1 MPNLGPLSLLAPQPP
16 ATVRRGSIPSLI
28 APMPVDS
35 RASDPKAPTPSKA
48 SGPSTSYTSSKAAAS
63 GSGAEAK
70 AAAERDKALGLVLNQ
85 IERNFGKGSIMRL
98 GDASRMRVETIPTG
112 ALTLDLALGG
122 GYPKGRVVE
131 VYGPESSGKTTLTL
145 HAIAEVQRRGGVAA
159 FVDAEHALDPVY
171 AAALGVDIENLLV
184 SQPDTGEM
192 ALEIVDQLVRSA
204 AVDVVV
210 VDSVAALTPR
220 AEIEGEMGDLA
231 VGSQARLMSQAMRKI
246 TGNIGK
252 SGCTVIFLNQL
263 RLKIGVTYGNP
274 ETTTGGNALKFYA
287 SVRLD
292 IRRIQTLKR
301 GTEEYGIRAK
311 VKVAKNKVAPPFRI
325 AEFDILFGR
334 GISTLGC
341 LLDLAEETGVVVRKG
356 AWYSYEGDNIGQ
368 GRDNTITWL
377 EQNPEPQQEIEQ
389 LTRQRLTEGADV
401 TANSMKPLA
410 AAAKLAHTQLLA
422 GEQKEAVEPTT
433 GGEIKTVVSAS
444 SAPIDAKATKSRL

>member
-1 MPNLGPLSLLAPQPP
+1 MSNEGKSLQS
-16 ATVRRGSIPSLI
+16 TE
-28 APMPVDS
+28 
-35 RASDPKAPTPSKA
+35 SKKISA
-48 SGPSTSYTSSKAAAS
+48 KSGEK
-63 GSGAEAK
+63 E
-70 AAAERDKALGLVLNQ
+70 KALNLVVGQ

-98 GDASRMRVETIPTG
+98 GDASKMRVETISTG

-122 GYPKGRVVE
+122 GYPKGRVIE

-145 HAIAEVQRRGGVAA
+145 HAIAEIQRNGGVAA

-171 AAALGVDIENLLV
+171 AASLGVDVENLLV

-192 ALEIVDQLVRSA
+192 ALEIVDQLIRSA
-204 AVDVVV
+204 AVDLVV

-220 AEIEGEMGDLA
+220 SEIEGEMGDHS
-231 VGSQARLMSQAMRKI
+231 VGAQARLMSQAMRKI

-263 RLKIGVTYGNP
+263 RLKIGITYGNP

-325 AEFDILFGR
+325 AEFDILFGK

-341 LLDLAEETGVVVRKG
+341 LLDLADETNVVTRKG

-377 EQNPEPQQEIEQ
+377 EQNPESKEIIEK
-389 LTRQRLTEGADV
+389 LVKEKLTEGSEV
-401 TANSMKPLA
+401 SANSMRPLA
-410 AAAKLAHTQLLA
+410 SAARQASSRPNLSQ
-422 GEQKEAVEPTT
+422 
-433 GGEIKTVVSAS
+433 VSAS
-444 SAPIDAKATKSRL
+444 G

>member
-1 MPNLGPLSLLAPQPP
+1 
-16 ATVRRGSIPSLI
+16 
-28 APMPVDS
+28 MPVDS
-35 RASDPKAPTPSKA
+35 
-48 SGPSTSYTSSKAAAS
+48 KAAAAS
-63 GSGAEAK
+63 ASSSSASAADVR
-70 AAAERDKALGLVLNQ
+70 AAAERDKALGLVLTQ

-98 GDASRMRVETIPTG
+98 GDASRMRVETFPTG

-171 AAALGVDIENLLV
+171 AAALGVDIANLLV

-204 AVDVVV
+204 AVDIVV

-263 RLKIGVTYGNP
+263 RQKIGVTYGNP

-334 GISTLGC
+334 GISTVGC
-341 LLDLAEETGVVVRKG
+341 VLDLAEETGVVTRKG

-368 GRDNTITWL
+368 GRDNTIAWL
-377 EQNPEPQQEIEQ
+377 EQNPGPKDTIEAQTRRRLAEGQE
-389 LTRQRLTEGADV
+389 V
-401 TANSMKPLA
+401 SANSMKPLA
-410 AAAKLAHTQLLA
+410 AAAKLAASNADGGALEEEDDSLA
-422 GEQKEAVEPTT
+422 VSEMAEA
-433 GGEIKTVVSAS
+433 
-444 SAPIDAKATKSRL
+444 

>member
-1 MPNLGPLSLLAPQPP
+1 MSNEGKSLQSSESKKIDAKFGEKEKALSL
-16 ATVRRGSIPSLI
+16 VVG
-28 APMPVDS
+28 
-35 RASDPKAPTPSKA
+35 
-48 SGPSTSYTSSKAAAS
+48 
-63 GSGAEAK
+63 
-70 AAAERDKALGLVLNQ
+70 Q

-98 GDASRMRVETIPTG
+98 GDASKMRVETISTG

-122 GYPKGRVVE
+122 GYPKGRVIE

-145 HAIAEVQRRGGVAA
+145 HAIAEIQRNGGVAA

-171 AAALGVDIENLLV
+171 AASLGVDVENLLV

-192 ALEIVDQLVRSA
+192 ALEIVDQLIRSA
-204 AVDVVV
+204 AVDLVV

-220 AEIEGEMGDLA
+220 SEIEGEMGDHS
-231 VGSQARLMSQAMRKI
+231 VGAQARLMSQAMRKI

-263 RLKIGVTYGNP
+263 RLKIGITYGNP

-325 AEFDILFGR
+325 AEFDILFGK

-341 LLDLAEETGVVVRKG
+341 LLDLADETNVVTRKG

-377 EQNPEPQQEIEQ
+377 EQNPESKEIIEK
-389 LTRQRLTEGADV
+389 LVKEKLTEGSEV
-401 TANSMKPLA
+401 SANSMRPLA
-410 AAAKLAHTQLLA
+410 AAARQAASRPNLSQ
-422 GEQKEAVEPTT
+422 
-433 GGEIKTVVSAS
+433 VSANG
-444 SAPIDAKATKSRL
+444 

>member
-1 MPNLGPLSLLAPQPP
+1 MPA
-16 ATVRRGSIPSLI
+16 
-28 APMPVDS
+28 
-35 RASDPKAPTPSKA
+35 DPKAAVSTPSTTT
-48 SGPSTSYTSSKAAAS
+48 PSIPAAS
-63 GSGAEAK
+63 PSNARPVGAADAK
-70 AAAERDKALGLVLNQ
+70 AMAKRDKALGLVLNQ

-98 GDASRMRVETIPTG
+98 GDASRMRVETISTG

-122 GYPKGRVVE
+122 GYPRGRVVE

-204 AVDVVV
+204 AVDIVV

-263 RLKIGVTYGNP
+263 RQKIGVTYGNP

-341 LLDLAEETGVVVRKG
+341 LLDLAEETGVVTRKG

-368 GRDNTITWL
+368 GRDNTISWL
-377 EQNPEPQQEIEQ
+377 EQNPEQAQLIETF
-389 LTRQRLTEGADV
+389 TRQKLTEGSEV

-410 AAAKLAHTQLLA
+410 AAAKAA
-422 GEQKEAVEPTT
+422 AAEP
-433 GGEIKTVVSAS
+433 
-444 SAPIDAKATKSRL
+444 ATAEPAAALG

>member
-1 MPNLGPLSLLAPQPP
+1 MPAD
-16 ATVRRGSIPSLI
+16 T
-28 APMPVDS
+28 
-35 RASDPKAPTPSKA
+35 KA
-48 SGPSTSYTSSKAAAS
+48 SATSNGTNAPSTTNP
-63 GSGAEAK
+63 
-70 AAAERDKALGLVLNQ
+70 ERDKALGLVLNQ

-98 GDASRMRVETIPTG
+98 GDASRMRIETSPTG

-131 VYGPESSGKTTLTL
+131 IYGPESSGKTTLTL

-204 AVDVVV
+204 AVDIVV

-341 LLDLAEETGVVVRKG
+341 LLDLAEENSVVVRKG

-368 GRDNTITWL
+368 GRDNTIAWL
-377 EQNPEPQQEIEQ
+377 EQNPEQKERIELQ
-389 LTRQRLTEGADV
+389 VRQKLSETSD
-401 TANSMKPLA
+401 SLKPVAAAAARLA
-410 AAAKLAHTQLLA
+410 AAGAASA
-422 GEQKEAVEPTT
+422 ADDAEALPA
-433 GGEIKTVVSAS
+433 AS
-444 SAPIDAKATKSRL
+444 

>member
-1 MPNLGPLSLLAPQPP
+1 MPADMKSG
-16 ATVRRGSIPSLI
+16 
-28 APMPVDS
+28 
-35 RASDPKAPTPSKA
+35 ASDPRPS
-48 SGPSTSYTSSKAAAS
+48 G
-63 GSGAEAK
+63 
-70 AAAERDKALGLVLNQ
+70 ERDKALNLVLGQ

-98 GDASRMRVETIPTG
+98 GDASRMRVETISTG

-131 VYGPESSGKTTLTL
+131 IYGPESSGKTTLTL
-145 HAIAEVQRRGGVAA
+145 HAIAEVQKRGGVAA

-171 AAALGVDIENLLV
+171 AASLGVDVENLLV

-204 AVDVVV
+204 AVDLVV

-292 IRRIQTLKR
+292 IRRIQTLKK
-301 GTEEYGIRAK
+301 GTEEFGIRAK

-368 GRDNTITWL
+368 GRDNTISWM
-377 EQNPEPQQEIEQ
+377 EENPDATATIET
-389 LTRQRLTEGADV
+389 LVRQKLTEGSEV
-401 TANSMKPLA
+401 KANSMRPLS
-410 AAAKLAHTQLLA
+410 AAAKTAA
-422 GEQKEAVEPTT
+422 ADK
-433 GGEIKTVVSAS
+433 
-444 SAPIDAKATKSRL
+444 SAPAKSSEAAA

>member
-1 MPNLGPLSLLAPQPP
+1 
-16 ATVRRGSIPSLI
+16 
-28 APMPVDS
+28 
-35 RASDPKAPTPSKA
+35 
-48 SGPSTSYTSSKAAAS
+48 
-63 GSGAEAK
+63 
-70 AAAERDKALGLVLNQ
+70 
-85 IERNFGKGSIMRL
+85 
-98 GDASRMRVETIPTG
+98 
-112 ALTLDLALGG
+112 
-122 GYPKGRVVE
+122 VE
-131 VYGPESSGKTTLTL
+131 V
-145 HAIAEVQRRGGVAA
+145 
-159 FVDAEHALDPVY
+159 
-171 AAALGVDIENLLV
+171 ENFLV

-204 AVDVVV
+204 AVDIVV

-292 IRRIQTLKR
+292 IRRIQTLKK
-301 GTEEYGIRAK
+301 GTEEFGIRAK

-341 LLDLAEETGVVVRKG
+341 LLDLAEETGVVIRKG

-368 GRDNTITWL
+368 GRDNTIAWM
-377 EQNPEPQQEIEQ
+377 EDNPEIAVKLEG
-389 LTRQRLTEGADV
+389 LVRQKLTEGSEV
-401 TANSMKPLA
+401 KANSMRPLA
-410 AAAKLAHTQLLA
+410 AAARTAAQA
-422 GEQKEAVEPTT
+422 SPAV
-433 GGEIKTVVSAS
+433 
-444 SAPIDAKATKSRL
+444 DRR

>member
-1 MPNLGPLSLLAPQPP
+1 MPADMKSG
-16 ATVRRGSIPSLI
+16 
-28 APMPVDS
+28 
-35 RASDPKAPTPSKA
+35 ASDPRS
-48 SGPSTSYTSSKAAAS
+48 SG
-63 GSGAEAK
+63 
-70 AAAERDKALGLVLNQ
+70 ERDKALNLVLGQ

-98 GDASRMRVETIPTG
+98 GDASRMRVETISTG

-131 VYGPESSGKTTLTL
+131 IYGPESSGKTTLTL
-145 HAIAEVQRRGGVAA
+145 HAIAEVQKRGGVAA

-171 AAALGVDIENLLV
+171 AASLGVDVENLLV

-204 AVDVVV
+204 AVDLVV

-231 VGSQARLMSQAMRKI
+231 VGAQARLMSQAMRKI

-292 IRRIQTLKR
+292 IRRIQTLK
-301 GTEEYGIRAK
+301 
-311 VKVAKNKVAPPFRI
+311 
-325 AEFDILFGR
+325 
-334 GISTLGC
+334 
-341 LLDLAEETGVVVRKG
+341 
-356 AWYSYEGDNIGQ
+356 
-368 GRDNTITWL
+368 
-377 EQNPEPQQEIEQ
+377 
-389 LTRQRLTEGADV
+389 
-401 TANSMKPLA
+401 
-410 AAAKLAHTQLLA
+410 KLSLIH
-422 GEQKEAVEPTT
+422 
-433 GGEIKTVVSAS
+433 I
-444 SAPIDAKATKSRL
+444 

>member
-1 MPNLGPLSLLAPQPP
+1 MPAD
-16 ATVRRGSIPSLI
+16 T
-28 APMPVDS
+28 
-35 RASDPKAPTPSKA
+35 
-48 SGPSTSYTSSKAAAS
+48 KAASTNGISSSSDTPAS
-63 GSGAEAK
+63 NP
-70 AAAERDKALGLVLNQ
+70 ERDKALGLVLNQ

-98 GDASRMRVETIPTG
+98 GDASRMRVETISTG

-192 ALEIVDQLVRSA
+192 ALEIVDQLVRSG
-204 AVDVVV
+204 AVDIVV

-263 RLKIGVTYGNP
+263 RQKIGVTYGNP

-334 GISTLGC
+334 GISTVGC
-341 LLDLAEETGVVVRKG
+341 LLDLAEETGVVTRKG
-356 AWYSYEGDNIGQ
+356 AWYSYDGDNIGQ
-368 GRDNTITWL
+368 GRDNTIAWL
-377 EQNPEPQQEIEQ
+377 EQNPSQQATIEQ
-389 LTRQRLTEGADV
+389 LTRRQLTEGSEV
-401 TANSMKPLA
+401 TANSMRPLA
-410 AAAKLAHTQLLA
+410 AAAAKAAAT
-422 GEQKEAVEPTT
+422 
-433 GGEIKTVVSAS
+433 AS
-444 SAPIDAKATKSRL
+444 SGTHSAATAEGVEREEVAPS

>member
-1 MPNLGPLSLLAPQPP
+1 
-16 ATVRRGSIPSLI
+16 
-28 APMPVDS
+28 
-35 RASDPKAPTPSKA
+35 
-48 SGPSTSYTSSKAAAS
+48 
-63 GSGAEAK
+63 
-70 AAAERDKALGLVLNQ
+70 
-85 IERNFGKGSIMRL
+85 
-98 GDASRMRVETIPTG
+98 
-112 ALTLDLALGG
+112 
-122 GYPKGRVVE
+122 
-131 VYGPESSGKTTLTL
+131 
-145 HAIAEVQRRGGVAA
+145 VQRRGGVAA

-204 AVDVVV
+204 AVDIVV

-263 RLKIGVTYGNP
+263 RQKIGVTYGNP

-334 GISTLGC
+334 GISTIGC

-368 GRDNTITWL
+368 GRDNTIIWL
-377 EQNPEPQQEIEQ
+377 EQNPAPKEAIEV
-389 LTRQRLTEGADV
+389 LVRQKLTEGADV
-401 TANSMKPLA
+401 SANSVKPLA
-410 AAAKLAHTQLLA
+410 AAAAAKLAA
-422 GEQKEAVEPTT
+422 AAAAVEEAA
-433 GGEIKTVVSAS
+433 GLEAG
-444 SAPIDAKATKSRL
+444 

>member
-1 MPNLGPLSLLAPQPP
+1 
-16 ATVRRGSIPSLI
+16 
-28 APMPVDS
+28 
-35 RASDPKAPTPSKA
+35 
-48 SGPSTSYTSSKAAAS
+48 
-63 GSGAEAK
+63 
-70 AAAERDKALGLVLNQ
+70 
-85 IERNFGKGSIMRL
+85 
-98 GDASRMRVETIPTG
+98 
-112 ALTLDLALGG
+112 
-122 GYPKGRVVE
+122 
-131 VYGPESSGKTTLTL
+131 
-145 HAIAEVQRRGGVAA
+145 
-159 FVDAEHALDPVY
+159 
-171 AAALGVDIENLLV
+171 
-184 SQPDTGEM
+184 M

-204 AVDVVV
+204 AVDIVVI
-210 VDSVAALTPR
+210 DSVAALTPR

-231 VGSQARLMSQAMRKI
+231 VGAQARLMSQAMRKI

-263 RLKIGVTYGNP
+263 RQKIGVTYGNP

-377 EQNPEPQQEIEQ
+377 EQNPAQAEVIEQ
-389 LTRQRLTEGADV
+389 LTRQKLKEGSEV

-410 AAAKLAHTQLLA
+410 AAAKAAVAASGLAEA
-422 GEQKEAVEPTT
+422 GDGLEELSV
-433 GGEIKTVVSAS
+433 AS
-444 SAPIDAKATKSRL
+444 

>member
-1 MPNLGPLSLLAPQPP
+1 MPAD
-16 ATVRRGSIPSLI
+16 V
-28 APMPVDS
+28 
-35 RASDPKAPTPSKA
+35 
-48 SGPSTSYTSSKAAAS
+48 KAAQS
-63 GSGAEAK
+63 SQGNPRPGEK
-70 AAAERDKALGLVLNQ
+70 DKALDLVLGQ

-98 GDASRMRVETIPTG
+98 GDASRMRVETISTG

-145 HAIAEVQRRGGVAA
+145 HAIAEVQKRGGVAA

-171 AAALGVDIENLLV
+171 AASLGVDIENLLV

-204 AVDVVV
+204 AVDIVV

-231 VGSQARLMSQAMRKI
+231 VGAQARLMSQAMRKI

-341 LLDLAEETGVVVRKG
+341 VLDLAEETGVVTRKG

-368 GRDNTITWL
+368 GRDNTIGWL
-377 EQNPEPQQEIEQ
+377 EQNPDAKEAIEV
-389 LTRQRLTEGADV
+389 LVRQKLTEGSEV
-401 TANSMKPLA
+401 TANSMRPLA
-410 AAAKLAHTQLLA
+410 AAARSAAAKP
-422 GEQKEAVEPTT
+422 AVKPADTD
-433 GGEIKTVVSAS
+433 KKSAVDG
-444 SAPIDAKATKSRL
+444 AA

>member
-1 MPNLGPLSLLAPQPP
+1 MPA
-16 ATVRRGSIPSLI
+16 
-28 APMPVDS
+28 DS
-35 RASDPKAPTPSKA
+35 RATAAAAA
-48 SGPSTSYTSSKAAAS
+48 SSFSGSPSTSTSYVSAAAPS
-63 GSGAEAK
+63 GDPK
-70 AAAERDKALGLVLNQ
+70 AAAERDKALGLVLTQ

-98 GDASRMRVETIPTG
+98 GDASRMRVETVPTG

-145 HAIAEVQRRGGVAA
+145 HAIAEVQKRGGVAA

-204 AVDVVV
+204 AVDIVV

-263 RLKIGVTYGNP
+263 RQKIGVTYGNP

-341 LLDLAEETGVVVRKG
+341 LLDLAEETGVVTRKG

-377 EQNPEPQQEIEQ
+377 EQNPEPKEVIEQ
-389 LTRQRLTEGADV
+389 LTRKKLTEGSEV

-410 AAAKLAHTQLLA
+410 AAAKLAAAKPQA
-422 GEQKEAVEPTT
+422 GV
-433 GGEIKTVVSAS
+433 
-444 SAPIDAKATKSRL
+444 DAAELEELPAAG

>member
-1 MPNLGPLSLLAPQPP
+1 MSNEGKSLQSTESKKIDGKSGEKEKALSL
-16 ATVRRGSIPSLI
+16 VVG
-28 APMPVDS
+28 
-35 RASDPKAPTPSKA
+35 
-48 SGPSTSYTSSKAAAS
+48 
-63 GSGAEAK
+63 
-70 AAAERDKALGLVLNQ
+70 Q

-98 GDASRMRVETIPTG
+98 GDASKMRVETISTG

-122 GYPKGRVVE
+122 GYPKGRVIE

-145 HAIAEVQRRGGVAA
+145 HAIAEIQRNGGVAA

-171 AAALGVDIENLLV
+171 AASLGVDVENLLV

-192 ALEIVDQLVRSA
+192 ALEIVDQLIRSA
-204 AVDVVV
+204 AVDLVV

-220 AEIEGEMGDLA
+220 SEIEGEMGDHS
-231 VGSQARLMSQAMRKI
+231 VGAQARLMSQAMRKI

-263 RLKIGVTYGNP
+263 RLKIGITYGNP

-325 AEFDILFGR
+325 AEFDILFGK

-341 LLDLAEETGVVVRKG
+341 LLDLADETNVVTRKG

-377 EQNPEPQQEIEQ
+377 EQNPESKEIIEK
-389 LTRQRLTEGADV
+389 LVKDKLIEGSEV
-401 TANSMKPLA
+401 SANSMRPLA
-410 AAAKLAHTQLLA
+410 TAARHASSRPNLSQ
-422 GEQKEAVEPTT
+422 
-433 GGEIKTVVSAS
+433 VSANG
-444 SAPIDAKATKSRL
+444 

>member
-1 MPNLGPLSLLAPQPP
+1 MPADDKS
-16 ATVRRGSIPSLI
+16 
-28 APMPVDS
+28 
-35 RASDPKAPTPSKA
+35 SD
-48 SGPSTSYTSSKAAAS
+48 SKAAS
-63 GSGAEAK
+63 SRGTDSRGAETRLGDVRGSDAR
-70 AAAERDKALGLVLNQ
+70 AAGERDKALGLVLNQ

-98 GDASRMRVETIPTG
+98 GDASRMRVETTPTG

-204 AVDVVV
+204 AVDIVV

-231 VGSQARLMSQAMRKI
+231 VGAQARLMSQAMRKI

-263 RLKIGVTYGNP
+263 RQKIGVTYGNP

-334 GISTLGC
+334 GISTIGC

-368 GRDNTITWL
+368 GRDNTIIWL
-377 EQNPEPQQEIEQ
+377 EQNPAPKDAIEV
-389 LTRQRLTEGADV
+389 LVRQKLTEGADV

-410 AAAKLAHTQLLA
+410 AAAAAKLAA
-422 GEQKEAVEPTT
+422 AAAAAVE
-433 GGEIKTVVSAS
+433 EAALSAV
-444 SAPIDAKATKSRL
+444 D

>member
-1 MPNLGPLSLLAPQPP
+1 MAANPNPNADVQG
-16 ATVRRGSIPSLI
+16 R
-28 APMPVDS
+28 
-35 RASDPKAPTPSKA
+35 
-48 SGPSTSYTSSKAAAS
+48 
-63 GSGAEAK
+63 
-70 AAAERDKALGLVLNQ
+70 ERDRALGLVLNQ

-98 GDASRMRVETIPTG
+98 GDASRMRVETISTG

-145 HAIAEVQRRGGVAA
+145 HAIAEVQRNGGVAA

-171 AAALGVDIENLLV
+171 AAALGVDVENLLV

-192 ALEIVDQLVRSA
+192 ALEIVDQLVRSG
-204 AVDVVV
+204 AVDIVV

-220 AEIEGEMGDLA
+220 SEIEGEVGDIS

-301 GTEEYGIRAK
+301 ATEEYGIRAK

-334 GISTLGC
+334 GISTIGC
-341 LLDLAEETGVVVRKG
+341 LLDLAEETGAIVRKG
-356 AWYSYEGDNIGQ
+356 AWYSYAGDNIGQ
-368 GRDNTITWL
+368 GRDNAIGWL
-377 EQNPEPQQEIEQ
+377 EQHDEDRSEIES
-389 LTRQRLTEGADV
+389 TVRQKLSEGSPV
-401 TANSMKPLA
+401 KANSMKPMAAVAAQQVKELKAVKGSAATAPLA
-410 AAAKLAHTQLLA
+410 NVA
-422 GEQKEAVEPTT
+422 G
-433 GGEIKTVVSAS
+433 
-444 SAPIDAKATKSRL
+444 

>member
-1 MPNLGPLSLLAPQPP
+1 MSNEGKSLQS
-16 ATVRRGSIPSLI
+16 TE
-28 APMPVDS
+28 
-35 RASDPKAPTPSKA
+35 SKKISA
-48 SGPSTSYTSSKAAAS
+48 KSGEK
-63 GSGAEAK
+63 E
-70 AAAERDKALGLVLNQ
+70 KALNLVVGQ

-98 GDASRMRVETIPTG
+98 GDASKMRVETISTG

-122 GYPKGRVVE
+122 GYPKGRVIE

-145 HAIAEVQRRGGVAA
+145 HAIAEIQRNGGVAA

-171 AAALGVDIENLLV
+171 AASLGVDVENLLV

-192 ALEIVDQLVRSA
+192 ALEIVDQLIRSA
-204 AVDVVV
+204 AVDLVV

-220 AEIEGEMGDLA
+220 SEIEGEMGDHS
-231 VGSQARLMSQAMRKI
+231 VGAQARLMSQAMRKI

-263 RLKIGVTYGNP
+263 RLKIGVVYGNP

-325 AEFDILFGR
+325 AEFDILFGK

-341 LLDLAEETGVVVRKG
+341 LLDLADETNVVTRKG

-377 EQNPEPQQEIEQ
+377 EQNPESKEIIEK
-389 LTRQRLTEGADV
+389 LVKEKLTEGSEV
-401 TANSMKPLA
+401 SANSMRPVASA
-410 AAAKLAHTQLLA
+410 ARQASSQPNLSQ
-422 GEQKEAVEPTT
+422 
-433 GGEIKTVVSAS
+433 VSANG
-444 SAPIDAKATKSRL
+444 

>member
-1 MPNLGPLSLLAPQPP
+1 MPAD
-16 ATVRRGSIPSLI
+16 T
-28 APMPVDS
+28 
-35 RASDPKAPTPSKA
+35 KA
-48 SGPSTSYTSSKAAAS
+48 SPASNGTNAPSTTNP
-63 GSGAEAK
+63 
-70 AAAERDKALGLVLNQ
+70 ERDKALGLVLNQ

-98 GDASRMRVETIPTG
+98 GDASRMRIETSPTG

-131 VYGPESSGKTTLTL
+131 IYGPESSGKTTLTL

-204 AVDVVV
+204 AVDIVV

-263 RLKIGVTYGNP
+263 RQKIGVTYGNP

-334 GISTLGC
+334 GISTVGC
-341 LLDLAEETGVVVRKG
+341 LLDLAEENGVVVRKG

-377 EQNPEPQQEIEQ
+377 EQNPEPKERIE
-389 LTRQRLTEGADV
+389 RQVREKLSETSD
-401 TANSMKPLA
+401 SLKPVAAAAARLA
-410 AAAKLAHTQLLA
+410 AAGSAAATSD
-422 GEQKEAVEPTT
+422 EAVPA
-433 GGEIKTVVSAS
+433 AS
-444 SAPIDAKATKSRL
+444 

>member
-1 MPNLGPLSLLAPQPP
+1 M
-16 ATVRRGSIPSLI
+16 SI
-28 APMPVDS
+28 
-35 RASDPKAPTPSKA
+35 
-48 SGPSTSYTSSKAAAS
+48 
-63 GSGAEAK
+63 EAK
-70 AAAERDKALGLVLNQ
+70 KADMSKDSLSKEKDKALNLVLGQ

-98 GDASRMRVETIPTG
+98 GDASRMRVETISTG

-145 HAIAEVQRRGGVAA
+145 HAIAEVQRNGGVAA

-171 AAALGVDIENLLV
+171 AASLGVDVENLLV

-192 ALEIVDQLVRSA
+192 ALEIVDQLIRSA
-204 AVDVVV
+204 AVDLVV

-220 AEIEGEMGDLA
+220 SEIEGEMGDHV

-263 RLKIGVTYGNP
+263 RLKIGITYGNP
-274 ETTTGGNALKFYA
+274 ETTTGGNALKFYS

-325 AEFDILFGR
+325 AEFDILFGK
-334 GISTLGC
+334 GISTTGC
-341 LLDLAEETGVVVRKG
+341 LLDLAEETNIVIRRG
-356 AWYSYEGDNIGQ
+356 AWYSYEGENIGQ
-368 GRDNTITWL
+368 GRDNTIIWL
-377 EQNPEPQQEIEQ
+377 DQNPQIKETIEN
-389 LTRQRLTEGADV
+389 LVRQKLTEGTEV
-401 TANSMKPLA
+401 SSNSMKQLNA
-410 AAAKLAHTQLLA
+410 NKDNHTIA
-422 GEQKEAVEPTT
+422 ND
-433 GGEIKTVVSAS
+433 IKNVA
-444 SAPIDAKATKSRL
+444 

>member
-1 MPNLGPLSLLAPQPP
+1 MPA
-16 ATVRRGSIPSLI
+16 
-28 APMPVDS
+28 DS
-35 RASDPKAPTPSKA
+35 RATAAAAA
-48 SGPSTSYTSSKAAAS
+48 SSSSSPSTSYVSAAAPS
-63 GSGAEAK
+63 GDPR
-70 AAAERDKALGLVLNQ
+70 AAAERDKALGLVLTQ

-98 GDASRMRVETIPTG
+98 GDASRMRVETVPTG

-145 HAIAEVQRRGGVAA
+145 HAIAEVQKRGGVAA

-204 AVDVVV
+204 AVDIVV

-263 RLKIGVTYGNP
+263 RQKIGVTYGNP

-341 LLDLAEETGVVVRKG
+341 LLDLAEETGVVTRKG

-368 GRDNTITWL
+368 GRDNTIAWL
-377 EQNPEPQQEIEQ
+377 EQNPGPKEVIET
-389 LTRQRLTEGADV
+389 LTRQKLTEGSEV

-410 AAAKLAHTQLLA
+410 AAAKLAA
-422 GEQKEAVEPTT
+422 AKPAA
-433 GGEIKTVVSAS
+433 GGEA
-444 SAPIDAKATKSRL
+444 AELEELPAAG

>member
-1 MPNLGPLSLLAPQPP
+1 
-16 ATVRRGSIPSLI
+16 
-28 APMPVDS
+28 MPVDS
-35 RASDPKAPTPSKA
+35 
-48 SGPSTSYTSSKAAAS
+48 KAASAS
-63 GSGAEAK
+63 GSSSASST
-70 AAAERDKALGLVLNQ
+70 AASSAADARAAVERDKALGLVLNH

-98 GDASRMRVETIPTG
+98 GDASRMRVETFPTG

-145 HAIAEVQRRGGVAA
+145 HAIAEVQKRGGVAA

-171 AAALGVDIENLLV
+171 AASVGVDIENLLV

-204 AVDVVV
+204 AVDIVV

-263 RLKIGVTYGNP
+263 RQKIGVTYGNP

-334 GISTLGC
+334 GISTIGC
-341 LLDLAEETGVVVRKG
+341 LLDLAEETGVVTRKG

-368 GRDNTITWL
+368 VRVNTITWL
-377 EQNPEPQQEIEQ
+377 EQNPTKAEVIER
-389 LTRQRLTEGADV
+389 LTRQKLTEGSEV

-410 AAAKLAHTQLLA
+410 AAAKAA
-422 GEQKEAVEPTT
+422 AA
-433 GGEIKTVVSAS
+433 AS
-444 SAPIDAKATKSRL
+444 SAELGAAESPAISAESSASVKA

>member
-1 MPNLGPLSLLAPQPP
+1 MSNEGKSLH
-16 ATVRRGSIPSLI
+16 
-28 APMPVDS
+28 
-35 RASDPKAPTPSKA
+35 
-48 SGPSTSYTSSKAAAS
+48 STETKKI
-63 GSGAEAK
+63 EAK
-70 AAAERDKALGLVLNQ
+70 SGEKEKALNLVVGQ

-98 GDASRMRVETIPTG
+98 GDASKMRVETISTG

-122 GYPKGRVVE
+122 GYPKGRVIE

-145 HAIAEVQRRGGVAA
+145 HAIAEIQRNGGVAA

-171 AAALGVDIENLLV
+171 AASLGVDVENLLV

-192 ALEIVDQLVRSA
+192 ALEIVDQLIRSA
-204 AVDVVV
+204 AVDLVV

-220 AEIEGEMGDLA
+220 SEIEGEMGDHS
-231 VGSQARLMSQAMRKI
+231 VGAQARLMSQAMRKI
-246 TGNIGK
+246 TGNIGR

-263 RLKIGVTYGNP
+263 RLKIGITYGNP

-325 AEFDILFGR
+325 AEFDILFGK

-341 LLDLAEETGVVVRKG
+341 LLDLADETNVVTRKG

-377 EQNPEPQQEIEQ
+377 EQNPESKEIIEK
-389 LTRQRLTEGADV
+389 LVKEKLTEGSEV
-401 TANSMKPLA
+401 SANSMRPLA
-410 AAAKLAHTQLLA
+410 AAARQAASRPNLSQ
-422 GEQKEAVEPTT
+422 
-433 GGEIKTVVSAS
+433 VSANG
-444 SAPIDAKATKSRL
+444 

>member
-1 MPNLGPLSLLAPQPP
+1 M
-16 ATVRRGSIPSLI
+16 SI
-28 APMPVDS
+28 
-35 RASDPKAPTPSKA
+35 
-48 SGPSTSYTSSKAAAS
+48 
-63 GSGAEAK
+63 EAK
-70 AAAERDKALGLVLNQ
+70 RADMSKDSLSKEKDKALNLVLGQ

-98 GDASRMRVETIPTG
+98 GDASRMRVETISTG

-145 HAIAEVQRRGGVAA
+145 HAIAEVQRNGGVAA

-171 AAALGVDIENLLV
+171 AASLGVDVENLLV

-192 ALEIVDQLVRSA
+192 ALEIVDQLIRSA
-204 AVDVVV
+204 AVDLVV

-220 AEIEGEMGDLA
+220 SEIEGEMGDHV

-263 RLKIGVTYGNP
+263 RLKIGITYGNP
-274 ETTTGGNALKFYA
+274 ETTTGGNALKFYS

-325 AEFDILFGR
+325 AEFDILFGK
-334 GISTLGC
+334 GISTTGC
-341 LLDLAEETGVVVRKG
+341 LLDLAEETNIVIRRG
-356 AWYSYEGDNIGQ
+356 AWYSYEGENIGQ
-368 GRDNTITWL
+368 GRDNTIIWL
-377 EQNPEPQQEIEQ
+377 DQNPQIKETIEN
-389 LTRQRLTEGADV
+389 LVRQKLTEGTEV
-401 TANSMKPLA
+401 SSNSMKQL
-410 AAAKLAHTQLLA
+410 KVNKDNHTIA
-422 GEQKEAVEPTT
+422 ND
-433 GGEIKTVVSAS
+433 IKNVA
-444 SAPIDAKATKSRL
+444 

>member
-1 MPNLGPLSLLAPQPP
+1 MPA
-16 ATVRRGSIPSLI
+16 
-28 APMPVDS
+28 
-35 RASDPKAPTPSKA
+35 DPK
-48 SGPSTSYTSSKAAAS
+48 STDLRAAHPRSAAA
-63 GSGAEAK
+63 GSS
-70 AAAERDKALGLVLNQ
+70 AAALGSAAAARDKALDLVLGQ

-98 GDASRMRVETIPTG
+98 GDASRMRVETVSTG

-131 VYGPESSGKTTLTL
+131 IYGPESSGKTTLTL
-145 HAIAEVQRRGGVAA
+145 HAIAEAQRRGGVAA

-171 AAALGVDIENLLV
+171 AAALGVDVENLLV

-204 AVDVVV
+204 AVDIVV

-263 RLKIGVTYGNP
+263 RQKIGVTYGNP

-341 LLDLAEETGVVVRKG
+341 LLDLAEETAVVVRKG

-377 EQNPEPQQEIEQ
+377 EQNPTQKEAIEAIV
-389 LTRQRLTEGADV
+389 RRKLTEGADV
-401 TANSMKPLA
+401 TANSVKPLA
-410 AAAKLAHTQLLA
+410 AAAAKLAA
-422 GEQKEAVEPTT
+422 AEADDGSDADDAVEVA
-433 GGEIKTVVSAS
+433 GLA
-444 SAPIDAKATKSRL
+444 AR

>member
-1 MPNLGPLSLLAPQPP
+1 MPADTKTSNP
-16 ATVRRGSIPSLI
+16 AAG
-28 APMPVDS
+28 
-35 RASDPKAPTPSKA
+35 
-48 SGPSTSYTSSKAAAS
+48 AANN
-63 GSGAEAK
+63 GATNP
-70 AAAERDKALGLVLNQ
+70 ERDKALGLVLNQ

-98 GDASRMRVETIPTG
+98 GDASRMRIETSPTG

-131 VYGPESSGKTTLTL
+131 IYGPESSGKTTLTL

-204 AVDVVV
+204 AVDIVV

-263 RLKIGVTYGNP
+263 RQKIGVTYGNP

-334 GISTLGC
+334 GISTVGC
-341 LLDLAEETGVVVRKG
+341 LLDLAEENGVVVRKG

-377 EQNPEPQQEIEQ
+377 EQNPEPKDKIE
-389 LTRQRLTEGADV
+389 RQVREKLSETSD
-401 TANSMKPLA
+401 SLKPVA
-410 AAAKLAHTQLLA
+410 AAAARLAASAPTSS
-422 GEQKEAVEPTT
+422 EEAVP
-433 GGEIKTVVSAS
+433 A
-444 SAPIDAKATKSRL
+444 AN

>member
-1 MPNLGPLSLLAPQPP
+1 MPA
-16 ATVRRGSIPSLI
+16 
-28 APMPVDS
+28 
-35 RASDPKAPTPSKA
+35 DPKAA
-48 SGPSTSYTSSKAAAS
+48 VSSSLGAAAS
-63 GSGAEAK
+63 PPPASGSA
-70 AAAERDKALGLVLNQ
+70 AAAERDKALGLVLTQ

-98 GDASRMRVETIPTG
+98 GDASRMRVETINTG

-145 HAIAEVQRRGGVAA
+145 HAIAEVQKRGGVAA

-204 AVDVVV
+204 AVDIVV

-263 RLKIGVTYGNP
+263 RQKIGVTYGNP

-341 LLDLAEETGVVVRKG
+341 LLDLAEETGVVTRKG

-377 EQNPEPQQEIEQ
+377 EQNPDQAEVIEQ
-389 LTRQRLTEGADV
+389 LTRRRLTEGSEV

-410 AAAKLAHTQLLA
+410 AAAKLAA
-422 GEQKEAVEPTT
+422 GRAATAEAAIAEAAI
-433 GGEIKTVVSAS
+433 EES
-444 SAPIDAKATKSRL
+444 SNSVAELPAA

>member
-1 MPNLGPLSLLAPQPP
+1 MPA
-16 ATVRRGSIPSLI
+16 
-28 APMPVDS
+28 D
-35 RASDPKAPTPSKA
+35 SKA
-48 SGPSTSYTSSKAAAS
+48 ASYTSARASSDGPASAADVR
-63 GSGAEAK
+63 

-98 GDASRMRVETIPTG
+98 GDASRMRVETVSTG

-145 HAIAEVQRRGGVAA
+145 HAIAEVQKRGGVAA

-204 AVDVVV
+204 AVDIVV

-263 RLKIGVTYGNP
+263 RQKIGVTYGSP

-292 IRRIQTLKR
+292 IRRILTLKR

-311 VKVAKNKVAPPFRI
+311 VKVAKNKIAPPFRI

-334 GISTLGC
+334 GISILGC
-341 LLDLAEETGVVVRKG
+341 LLDLAEETAVVIRKG

-377 EQNPEPQQEIEQ
+377 EQNPDQAMEIEQ
-389 LTRQRLTEGADV
+389 RTRQKLMEGSEV
-401 TANSMKPLA
+401 TANSLKPLA
-410 AAAKLAHTQLLA
+410 AAAKAAAVVQPA
-422 GEQKEAVEPTT
+422 GS
-433 GGEIKTVVSAS
+433 GEGAGASAAGS
-444 SAPIDAKATKSRL
+444 LGSLPVAG

>member
-1 MPNLGPLSLLAPQPP
+1 
-16 ATVRRGSIPSLI
+16 
-28 APMPVDS
+28 
-35 RASDPKAPTPSKA
+35 
-48 SGPSTSYTSSKAAAS
+48 
-63 GSGAEAK
+63 
-70 AAAERDKALGLVLNQ
+70 
-85 IERNFGKGSIMRL
+85 
-98 GDASRMRVETIPTG
+98 
-112 ALTLDLALGG
+112 
-122 GYPKGRVVE
+122 
-131 VYGPESSGKTTLTL
+131 
-145 HAIAEVQRRGGVAA
+145 VAA

-171 AAALGVDIENLLV
+171 AASLGVDVENLLV

-204 AVDVVV
+204 AVDIVVI
-210 VDSVAALTPR
+210 DSVAALTPR

-292 IRRIQTLKR
+292 IRRIQTLKK
-301 GTEEYGIRAK
+301 GTEEFGIRAK

-341 LLDLAEETGVVVRKG
+341 LLDLAEETGVVIRKG

-368 GRDNTITWL
+368 GRDNTITWM
-377 EQNPEPQQEIEQ
+377 EENPDAATTIEQ
-389 LTRQRLTEGADV
+389 LVRQKLTEGSEV
-401 TANSMKPLA
+401 KANSMKPLA
-410 AAAKLAHTQLLA
+410 AAARSAASSPQKATA
-422 GEQKEAVEPTT
+422 GEA
-433 GGEIKTVVSAS
+433 A
-444 SAPIDAKATKSRL
+444 A